1 MGMGQSAQDAQQEDS
16 RPLPEIMASLHRAGV
31 SGKLAVTTSSGCREL
46 IFEGGSLRAARSSL
60 EDEML
65 GSWLVANGVITEDVM
80 ALNLLNQVGSEAPP
94 LGEVLISGGHIT
106 REVLETC
113 LEKLAV
119 DIIERATAER
129 RISIHFDNEFTN
141 SQPSTLAGTAIRRM
155 ILASARIM
163 GDQKAQR
170 RFLGSLKNP
179 ARLYASLQTISHD
192 IELTPNEE
200 MLLQTLANTFYAS
213 LGSIR
218 TSLGIGQRDFL
229 SAAYSLV
236 VSGIVT
242 QDQPS
247 VPVSAARKGGNGNSL
262 VKVVDAERLVE
273 LNLKRAEKLVE
284 LGNALGAIGL
294 LEELY
299 EQEERPCYLLKI
311 AQVIAQD
318 GGQPQKVLN
327 TLRQV
332 LEADPKMVEGWLELA
347 RFWRRN
353 SNHERE
359 RRALEHAL
367 NLAPD
372 HQEAASRFR
381 ELKATAKTSFADSL

>member
-1 MGMGQSAQDAQQEDS
+1 MGMGISVQDGQQQDS
-16 RPLPEIMASLHRAGV
+16 RPLPEIIASLHRSGV
-31 SGKLAVTTSSGCREL
+31 SGRLEVTTSSGHREL
-46 IFEGGSLRAARSSL
+46 IFESGYLLAARSSV

-80 ALNLLNQVGSEAPP
+80 ALSLLNQVGSSTPP
-94 LGEVLISGGHIT
+94 LGEALISGGHLT
-106 REVLETC
+106 REVLATC
-113 LEKLAV
+113 LEKLAI

-129 RISIHFDNEFTN
+129 RISIRFDNDLKQT
-141 SQPSTLAGTAIRRM
+141 QPSTLARSATRRM

-179 ARLYASLQTISHD
+179 ARLYASLQTINHD
-192 IELTPNEE
+192 IEQTPNEE
-200 MLLQTLANTFYAS
+200 ILLQSLAKTYYAS

-218 TSLGIGQRDFL
+218 ATLDIGQRDFL

-236 VSGIVT
+236 VSGIIV

-247 VPVSAARKGGNGNSL
+247 APVSAARKSGDGSSL
-262 VKVVDAERLVE
+262 LNVVDAERLIE
-273 LNLKRAEKLVE
+273 INLKRAEKLFE
-284 LGNALGAIGL
+284 LGNSLGAIGL

-299 EQEERPCYLLKI
+299 EQEEQPCYLLKI
-311 AQVIAQD
+311 AQVIDQD

-353 SNHERE
+353 SNQERE

-367 NLAPD
+367 SLVPD
-372 HQEAASRFR
+372 NQEAASRYR
-381 ELKATAKTSFADSL
+381 QLKASAKTSFADSL

>member
-1 MGMGQSAQDAQQEDS
+1 MGKSAQDAHQEDS

-31 SGKLAVTTSSGCREL
+31 SGKLAVTTSSGSREL
-46 IFEGGSLRAARSSL
+46 IFEGGYLRAARSSV

-80 ALNLLNQVGSEAPP
+80 ALGLLHQVGGDTPP
-94 LGEVLISGGHIT
+94 LGEALISGGHLT
-106 REVLETC
+106 REVLATC
-113 LEKLAV
+113 LEKMAV

-129 RISIHFDNEFTN
+129 RVSILFDNDFNQT
-141 SQPSTLAGTAIRRM
+141 QPLTLTHSAIRRM

-192 IELTPNEE
+192 LELTPNEE
-200 MLLQTLANTFYAS
+200 MLLQTLANTYYAS

-236 VSGIVT
+236 VSGIIV

-247 VPVSAARKGGNGNSL
+247 APVSTARKGVNGNSL
-262 VKVVDAERLVE
+262 LKVVDAERLVE

-284 LGNALGAIGL
+284 LGNTLGAIGL
-294 LEELY
+294 LEELF
-299 EQEERPCYLLKI
+299 EQEAQPCYLLKI
-311 AQVIAQD
+311 AQVIDQD

-332 LEADPKMVEGWLELA
+332 LEADPKLVEGWLELA

-353 SNHERE
+353 SNQERE
-359 RRALEHAL
+359 QRALEHAL
-367 NLAPD
+367 TLVPD
-372 HQEAASRFR
+372 NQEAASRYR
-381 ELKATAKTSFADSL
+381 ELKAAAKTSFADSL